1 MNFHIH
7 GNGENIFKN
16 FRIYENGEN
25 IFTNSK
31 IYENGEN
38 IFMDFNDLNGLPYLS
53 NIDVALISIEIN
65 SFMTAVPILFFIYF
79 IFSLFYVDDKIEYN
93 LVYLCNNS

>member
-38 IFMDFNDLNGLPYLS
+38 IFMDFSGLNGLPHLS

-65 SFMTAVPILFFIYF
+65 SFMTEVPILFFILFSIYF
-79 IFSLFYVDDKIEYN
+79 TLTIK
-93 LVYLCNNS
+93 